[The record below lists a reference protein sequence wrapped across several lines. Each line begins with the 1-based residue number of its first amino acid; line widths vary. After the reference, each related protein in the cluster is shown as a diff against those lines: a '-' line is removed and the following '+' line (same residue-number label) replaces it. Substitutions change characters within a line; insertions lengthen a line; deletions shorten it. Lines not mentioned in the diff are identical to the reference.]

1 MAAVEFTLTQL
12 RLSLRFVRGYR
23 YLDRCGEALI
33 KLEDALE
40 TNWIPGDIS
49 PKGGIIRNDVLGMEA
64 NFQSEGLNVT
74 QTGLIAFEHFRDQA
88 CKIVD
93 VLRSTLL
100 VDKYLSPGVGL
111 TYQQGFEENDVD
123 KAEASLINLGLLT
136 VSPALLREVGGNA
149 TSMNFAILTKVA
161 DNWSG
166 LEIDHNRR
174 IAGQV
179 IRQVR
184 QDPIDTRLVSRV
196 KLLPQKQ
203 RDAMD
208 ALRSLRKMQPTI
220 KPVAVQLDLE
230 NRLEGELP
238 YNELVVHDFL
248 TESESWARL
257 VVGRIP
263 NLRQAGAKS

>member
-1 MAAVEFTLTQL
+1 MPAVAFTLTEL
-12 RLSLRFVRGYR
+12 RLSIRFIRGYR

-33 KLEDALE
+33 KLEDVLDSK
-40 TNWIPGDIS
+40 WIPGEIS
-49 PKGGIIRNDVLGMEA
+49 PKGGVIRNDVLGMETT
-64 NFQSEGLNVT
+64 FHSEGLNVT
-74 QTGLIAFEHFRDQA
+74 QSGLISFEHFRDQA

-93 VLRSTLL
+93 VLRSTFS

-111 TYQQGFEENDVD
+111 TYQQGFEENDIEI
-123 KAEASLINLGLLT
+123 AEKTLIALGLLT
-136 VSPALLREVGGNA
+136 ISPALIREVGGST

-161 DNWSG
+161 DNWNG
-166 LEIDHNRR
+166 LGIEHNRR

-179 IRQVR
+179 VRQVR

-203 RDAMD
+203 RDAME
-208 ALRSLRKMQPTI
+208 ALRSLRKMHPTI

-248 TESESWARL
+248 TESESWARS

-263 NLRQAGAKS
+263 NLRQMSP